1 MKNDTQA
8 EMWAEMKG
16 SKFKMLFIVIL
27 VVGGV
32 YGLTVEGSKIAGI
45 TADPVS
51 HSYDEMMKEIY
62 LSDLTSA
69 QQGKKKSEFA
79 GKQVSW
85 TGTVIDVQSS
95 GWGNVVKLSDG
106 DSAAFTDFIL
116 EGVPDD
122 EALNLSR
129 GDTIAVKAVVDRIED
144 GTLTGYVFLTGA
156 DIR

>member
-8 EMWAEMKG
+8 EMWAELKG
-16 SKFKMLFIVIL
+16 NKFKLLFMVL
-27 VVGGV
+27 LVVVGG
-32 YGLTVEGSKIAGI
+32 YALITDGAKMAGI
-45 TADPVS
+45 TAEPVS
-51 HSYDEMMKEIY
+51 HSYDEMMKAIY

-69 QQGKKKSEFA
+69 QESSKKAEFI

-95 GWGNVVKLSDG
+95 GWANLVKLSDG

-116 EGVPDD
+116 EGVADD

-144 GTLTGYVFLTGA
+144 GTLTGYVYLTGA